1 MMSASDGGSPP
12 TTAGVK
18 LPDACGVAAISM
30 PRSSAAVLTLVSTP
44 LRPGSCAV
52 GGLGELSEVPADEG
66 DSDVREGFG
75 SGAMGKKIQD
85 RRDRTPE
92 PVPRPA
98 ADRLPRLAIALKIY
112 QGRRCLCRGF
122 RGSSELNLTAF
133 NHEGHEVARRKP
145 NEMKSLVILSVLRGS
160 RFFFFDRQTDPH
172 PARAEVA

>member
-1 MMSASDGGSPP
+1 MSASDGASPP

-18 LPDACGVAAISM
+18 PLDACGVAAISM

-44 LRPGSCAV
+44 LRPGSCV
-52 GGLGELSEVPADEG
+52 FCELGEIAEVPVDEG
-66 DSDVREGFG
+66 DSGVREGFG
-75 SGAMGKKIQD
+75 SSAMRNKIQH

-92 PVPRPA
+92 PVSRPA
-98 ADRLPRLAIALKIY
+98 VDRLPRLAIALKIY
-112 QGRRCLCRGF
+112 QGRRCLRRGF

-145 NEMKSLVILSVLRGS
+145 NEMKSFVILSVLRGS